1 MRAFGLRGNSRQT
14 QSLPA
19 YESWHC
25 DLSCSAHKEV
35 ISLPMPKPKKSYKA
49 VCMELKPE
57 LTQIY
62 DVKGLK
68 QEGLCIRKG
77 MTQELKNGLREVR
90 EELTEKIEEIKQIK
104 NLMDKDFDKLHE
116 FVEIMKEMQQDM
128 DEKMDVLINIQQNN
142 KLPFQNQPKEQQK
155 FRKRGKMG
163 KNSQV
168 IIMEESDEVSL
179 ASEKMVV
186 LPKTTNNPMDP
197 LHACEKCLLCALKT
211 TCNQGRRPSHHAWA
225 PFSPLSS
232 GAAF

>member
-77 MTQELKNGLREVR
+77 MTQELK
-90 EELTEKIEEIKQIK
+90 IK

-211 TCNQGRRPSHHAWA
+211 TCNQGRPSHHAWA

>member
-1 MRAFGLRGNSRQT
+1 M
-14 QSLPA
+14 
-19 YESWHC
+19 
-25 DLSCSAHKEV
+25 SAKRKTN
-35 ISLPMPKPKKSYKA
+35 LKKSYKA

-211 TCNQGRRPSHHAWA
+211 TCNQGRPSHHAWA

>member
-1 MRAFGLRGNSRQT
+1 M
-14 QSLPA
+14 
-19 YESWHC
+19 
-25 DLSCSAHKEV
+25 SAKRKTN
-35 ISLPMPKPKKSYKA
+35 LKKSYKA

>member
-1 MRAFGLRGNSRQT
+1 MHQKRDDTGAEVPQGP
-14 QSLPA
+14 SLV
-19 YESWHC
+19 
-25 DLSCSAHKEV
+25 DF
-35 ISLPMPKPKKSYKA
+35 A
-49 VCMELKPE
+49 VCVSHLFP
-57 LTQIY
+57 Q
-62 DVKGLK
+62 
-68 QEGLCIRKG
+68 
-77 MTQELKNGLREVR
+77 NGLREVR

-211 TCNQGRRPSHHAWA
+211 TCNQGRPSHHAWA

>member
-1 MRAFGLRGNSRQT
+1 M
-14 QSLPA
+14 
-19 YESWHC
+19 
-25 DLSCSAHKEV
+25 SAKRKTN
-35 ISLPMPKPKKSYKA
+35 LKKSYKA

-77 MTQELKNGLREVR
+77 MTQELK
-90 EELTEKIEEIKQIK
+90 IK

-197 LHACEKCLLCALKT
+197 LHACETFTPCL
-211 TCNQGRRPSHHAWA
+211 
-225 PFSPLSS
+225 
-232 GAAF
+232 GAFFTLVIWSCFLIYLYFTLDEMEYVIPT

>member
-77 MTQELKNGLREVR
+77 MTQELK
-90 EELTEKIEEIKQIK
+90 IK

-197 LHACEKCLLCALKT
+197 LHACETFTPCL
-211 TCNQGRRPSHHAWA
+211 
-225 PFSPLSS
+225 
-232 GAAF
+232 GAFFTLVIWSCFLIYLYFTLDEMEYVIPT

>member
-1 MRAFGLRGNSRQT
+1 M
-14 QSLPA
+14 
-19 YESWHC
+19 
-25 DLSCSAHKEV
+25 SAKRKTN
-35 ISLPMPKPKKSYKA
+35 LKKSYKA

-77 MTQELKNGLREVR
+77 MTQELK
-90 EELTEKIEEIKQIK
+90 IK

-197 LHACEKCLLCALKT
+197 LHACQETFTPCL
-211 TCNQGRRPSHHAWA
+211 
-225 PFSPLSS
+225 
-232 GAAF
+232 GAFFTLVIWSCFLIYLYFTLDEMEYVIPT

>member
-77 MTQELKNGLREVR
+77 MTQELKCP
-90 EELTEKIEEIKQIK
+90 
-104 NLMDKDFDKLHE
+104 KDL
-116 FVEIMKEMQQDM
+116 
-128 DEKMDVLINIQQNN
+128 
-142 KLPFQNQPKEQQK
+142 
-155 FRKRGKMG
+155 
-163 KNSQV
+163 
-168 IIMEESDEVSL
+168 
-179 ASEKMVV
+179 
-186 LPKTTNNPMDP
+186 
-197 LHACEKCLLCALKT
+197 
-211 TCNQGRRPSHHAWA
+211 
-225 PFSPLSS
+225 PLSTSLCVSHIYFPRMDS
-232 GAAF
+232 GR